1 MNINSLS
8 VYSFTFSQADLEVLK
23 WVIGRAVLYPV
34 IGSGGEAWGC
44 VRRAL
49 DWNRE
54 KVFHPQ
60 GGQEPE
66 QVPQRSGHSME
77 TARVPVWTTLSG
89 KRGILGVVLC
99 RSRRSWTR
107 WSLWFPSNAGHSVIL
122 LKCGQL
128 RDPPA
133 SSGFAF
139 PQVDMIH
146 MLLYHSFTLL
156 WAALTRADQAQKCLF
171 LSQTLL
177 KPKPTPGAIRVS
189 LERCCALGNTCKAVF
204 DH

>member
-1 MNINSLS
+1 MLIPSLALI
-8 VYSFTFSQADLEVLK
+8 ADLEVLK
-23 WVIGRAVLYPV
+23 WVIGRAVLYPA
-34 IGSGGEAWGC
+34 IGSDGKAWGC
-44 VRRAL
+44 VRRGL

-54 KVFHPQ
+54 KVFHPE

-77 TARVPVWTTLSG
+77 TDRVPVCTTLSG
-89 KRGILGVVLC
+89 KWGILGVALC
-99 RSRRSWTR
+99 RSRRSWTQ
-107 WSLWFPSNAGHSVIL
+107 WFLWLPSSAGHSVIL
-122 LKCGQL
+122 LRYGMP
-128 RDPPA
+128 RDPLA

-139 PQVDMIH
+139 PQVDISH
-146 MLLYHSFTLL
+146 ILLYHSFTLL
-156 WAALTRADQAQKCLF
+156 WAALTRADQAQKCL
-171 LSQTLL
+171 LSRTLL